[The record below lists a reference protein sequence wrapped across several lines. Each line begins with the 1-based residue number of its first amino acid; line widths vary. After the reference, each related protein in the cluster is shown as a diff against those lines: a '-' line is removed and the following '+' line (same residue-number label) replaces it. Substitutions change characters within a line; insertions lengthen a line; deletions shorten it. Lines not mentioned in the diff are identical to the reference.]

1 VLRRPAWLA
10 AATVLGVCVP
20 STEHNASTAVT
31 VSPADLVSVALVVVV
46 GLDLL
51 RRGRPRPD
59 RAWLAFAAA
68 ALGFT
73 VATVCAAD
81 PFASLSGLVRYLE
94 IFVVV
99 PAAVVL
105 AVRDRTDARLIGG
118 AVLAAGVIEGGLGV
132 WQVLTGTGA
141 SFAGQDVR
149 AVGTFG
155 AVDIMGMAT
164 VVG

>member
-1 VLRRPAWLA
+1 MRTSTNGRCGATPASWSPRSRRCSECGAAEMRAVLRRPAWLA
-10 AATVLGVCVP
+10 AATVLAVCVP

-81 PFASLSGLVRYLE
+81 PFASLSG
-94 IFVVV
+94 
-99 PAAVVL
+99 
-105 AVRDRTDARLIGG
+105 
-118 AVLAAGVIEGGLGV
+118 
-132 WQVLTGTGA
+132 
-141 SFAGQDVR
+141 
-149 AVGTFG
+149 
-155 AVDIMGMAT
+155 
-164 VVG
+164 